1 MRDVI
6 VVGAGGGGPVLAK
19 ELASR
24 GLDVLMLEAGAANA
38 DPEREWTHFETGQN
52 NPVFGAFRWG
62 PADLSKP
69 PWFRDLAGNM
79 VVQQAAGVGGTTLH
93 YFGNSPRAY
102 PGAFQGYAGA
112 DRDAYD
118 TDHLF
123 PLSYRDLIPYYEWVE
138 YTLPVLI
145 APMGT
150 KEEVFFRGAGAVGL
164 PVNKTVDVSS
174 AGYRPQQNCVL
185 QPSGTA
191 GKTADSS
198 KLLYP
203 HAQGCTFCGHCLQGC
218 FEPVGAPRN
227 LKAKRS
233 TDNSYVPMALTAD
246 CWSKGG
252 KRITL
257 ISDAFAVRI
266 GTEGN
271 AARSVTWRVGAT
283 GELFTEEAKVIVMA
297 AGVVESP
304 RLWLNSGLPNP
315 NDWVGRGLTDH
326 AADGVAG
333 ICPFYTGTSKGAG
346 SNARADFPGHGALE
360 QFSGNPSFTASAATL
375 SDSGMAGSPLNGS
388 SAPGYGADHVGP
400 LFGKEL
406 KNTMAN
412 IDQLMI
418 LVILTDD
425 DVEAQN
431 RVSLS
436 TAAPP
441 DENGQVPRIEI
452 SQLTRTARTKK
463 NREFLAEHGVR
474 ILRAAGATK
483 VYRFNF
489 PPTLLHIHST
499 MRMGSQEADSVLDE
513 NCEARWLK
521 RLYVA
526 DNSGL
531 ANSVGGANPTLTT
544 QALATRTAEKIF
556 QKYFGGTAWVRK
568 ESPVCSTDDSVT
580 RAVLSG
586 SARVD
591 GQRYS
596 R

>member
-6 VVGAGGGGPVLAK
+6 VIGAGGGGPVLAK
-19 ELASR
+19 ELAAK
-24 GLDVLMLEAGAANA
+24 GLDVLLLEAGAANV

-52 NPVFGAFRWG
+52 NPIFGKFRFG

-93 YFGNSPRAY
+93 YFGNSPRSY

-118 TDHLF
+118 TNHLF
-123 PLSYRDLIPYYEWVE
+123 PLSYRELIPYYEWVE
-138 YTLPVLI
+138 YTLPVLM

-150 KEEVFFRGAGAVGL
+150 KEEVFFRGAGAMGL
-164 PVNKTVDVSS
+164 PVNKTRDVAT
-174 AGYRPQQNCVL
+174 AGFRPQQNCVL

-191 GKTADSS
+191 GKTADSRE
-198 KLLYP
+198 LLYP
-203 HAQGCTFCGHCLQGC
+203 KAQGCTLCGHCLQGC
-218 FEPVGAPRN
+218 IEPIGAPRN

-233 TDNSYVPMALTAD
+233 TDNSYIPMALTAES
-246 CWSKGG
+246 WSRGG

-257 ISDAFAVRI
+257 ISDAYAVRI

-271 AARSVTWRVGAT
+271 EARSVTWRVGAT
-283 GELFTEEAKVIVMA
+283 GEAFTEEAKVIVMA

-333 ICPFYTGTSKGAG
+333 IFPFYTGTSKGAG

-375 SDSGMAGSPLNGS
+375 SDSAMSGSPS
-388 SAPGYGADHVGP
+388 SGLSGPGYGADHVGP
-400 LFGKEL
+400 LYGTTL

-412 IDQLMI
+412 IDQLLI

-441 DENGQVPRIEI
+441 DEHGAVPRIEI
-452 SQLTRTARTKK
+452 NQGTRTARTKN
-463 NREFLAEHGVR
+463 NREFLAEHGDGAAELPVPTKYIGSTFPRLFCTSTRPCEWDRAKPIQCSMKAVR
-474 ILRAAGATK
+474 
-483 VYRFNF
+483 V
-489 PPTLLHIHST
+489 
-499 MRMGSQEADSVLDE
+499 
-513 NCEARWLK
+513 
-521 RLYVA
+521 
-526 DNSGL
+526 
-531 ANSVGGANPTLTT
+531 VG
-544 QALATRTAEKIF
+544 
-556 QKYFGGTAWVRK
+556 
-568 ESPVCSTDDSVT
+568 
-580 RAVLSG
+580 
-586 SARVD
+586 
-591 GQRYS
+591 
-596 R
+596 